1 MQCPRCNTQLDDDT
15 IFCGNCGQQVAPL
28 QAKGATV
35 SDKGEPDDN
44 GYATVISDQGSQRS
58 ALQTPATTARNYV
71 SPHVTPTIPSQRDT
85 PSVSPQPPTRRT
97 NIGRIVLIAALVLL
111 IIAGGSIGAAVL
123 LKSNNSPKSTT
134 TGNTALASN
143 ATGVVSFSDSQNG
156 TGHSNVVSISV
167 NGLAAPPAGSQY
179 NAWIVDTRSELS
191 TGLGTLTRKN
201 DGEYT
206 SKSTNKQHN
215 VLSLGNR
222 VEVTLEQGSV
232 SVPTG
237 QLILATT
244 FPPKAFVHIKHL
256 LVSFPNTPGKIGLL
270 VGLVDQTQRLSSASQ
285 LLQSL
290 AGSGNTAALQ
300 CAAQS
305 IIDIVQGT
313 QGTHYQPLAN
323 QCASQNITEVGDG
336 YGLLG
341 TGGYIAN
348 GEAHAS
354 LAATQSDT
362 TANIRLHAGHVAI
375 CLENVKGWIT
385 TIDQDALALLNN
397 PTNTAK
403 VQEIVT
409 LANHALNGV
418 DINGDEKVDPIPGEG
433 GADTAYFHGQL
444 MAALVLAPGSQ

>member
-1 MQCPRCNTQLDDDT
+1 
-15 IFCGNCGQQVAPL
+15 
-28 QAKGATV
+28 
-35 SDKGEPDDN
+35 
-44 GYATVISDQGSQRS
+44 
-58 ALQTPATTARNYV
+58 
-71 SPHVTPTIPSQRDT
+71 
-85 PSVSPQPPTRRT
+85 
-97 NIGRIVLIAALVLL
+97 
-111 IIAGGSIGAAVL
+111 
-123 LKSNNSPKSTT
+123 
-134 TGNTALASN
+134 
-143 ATGVVSFSDSQNG
+143 
-156 TGHSNVVSISV
+156 
-167 NGLAAPPAGSQY
+167 
-179 NAWIVDTRSELS
+179 
-191 TGLGTLTRKN
+191 
-201 DGEYT
+201 
-206 SKSTNKQHN
+206 
-215 VLSLGNR
+215 
-222 VEVTLEQGSV
+222 
-232 SVPTG
+232 
-237 QLILATT
+237 
-244 FPPKAFVHIKHL
+244 
-256 LVSFPNTPGKIGLL
+256 

-285 LLQSL
+285 LLQSI

-313 QGTHYQPLAN
+313 RGSQYQPLAN

-375 CLENVKGWIT
+375 CLENVKGWVT

-433 GADTAYFHGQL
+433 GAATAYFHGQL
-444 MAALVLAPGSQ
+444 MATLALAPGSQ

>member
-1 MQCPRCNTQLDDDT
+1 MQCPRCNTQLDDDAT
-15 IFCGNCGQQVAPL
+15 FCGNCGHQVAPL

-35 SDKGEPDDN
+35 SDKGKLDDD
-44 GYATVISDQGSQRS
+44 GYATVISDQSSQRS

-71 SPHVTPTIPSQRDT
+71 PPYVPPGVPSQRDT
-85 PSVSPQPPTRRT
+85 PYVSPQLPGRRT
-97 NIGRIVLIAALVLL
+97 NTGRIVLIAALVLL
-111 IIAGGSIGAAVL
+111 IIAGGSIGAAIL
-123 LKSNNSPKSTT
+123 LKNNNAPKSTT

-143 ATGVVSFSDSQNG
+143 AIGVVSFSDSQNG
-156 TGHSNVVSISV
+156 NGHTNVVSISV

-179 NAWIVDTRSELS
+179 NAWIVDTQSELS
-191 TGLGTLTRKN
+191 TGLGTLTRN
-201 DGEYT
+201 SDGAYT
-206 SKSTNKQHN
+206 AKTTNKHN
-215 VLSLGNR
+215 VLSLGNK

-237 QLILATT
+237 QLILAAT

-285 LLQSL
+285 LLQSI

-305 IIDIVQGT
+305 IIDIIQGT
-313 QGTHYQPLAN
+313 RGSQYQPLAN
-323 QCASQNITEVGDG
+323 QCASQNITEIGDS

-362 TANIRLHAGHVAI
+362 TANIRVHAGHVTI

-433 GADTAYFHGQL
+433 GATTAYFHGQL
-444 MAALVLAPGSQ
+444 MATLALAPVSQ